1 MSTTIDSLQ
10 IEIQSSS
17 SNAAGGIQRLANA
30 LGRLK
35 KVGSFKVVTK
45 NLEDL
50 SKAIKDL
57 SAVSS
62 AGSNLQSVAKAVE
75 SLKAAGSFG
84 SFANSF
90 SKLGTALKD
99 LEGMNIDGVV
109 AKIKELNDK
118 VGPVSQKLVSIGNAF
133 KVVNKESNN
142 TSRGFSAFS
151 GKVNTTTMNLSH
163 FINVAKSV
171 IASLKRIINMFEET
185 IGDAIEWEG
194 ISQRFGRGFGT
205 DAQDT
210 YDWILEL
217 NKEMG
222 INTQQ
227 FMQYSSTYA
236 TMLKGF
242 GVASE
247 DASKMALGY
256 MELTYDVWSGY
267 NDIYTSLDDAATAIR
282 SAIAGEVEPVRK
294 AGFTII
300 ESTLEQTAA
309 NHGLKIS
316 LEKATEAQKSY
327 LRYLTLV
334 DQAKAQDLIG
344 NYAREMNTA
353 EGMMRTFN
361 QQLKSLGQTFGSI
374 FLPILVK
381 VMPYV
386 QAFIDLLGDAIIMAA
401 NLFGVEIQKVDFGG
415 SISSSADGAT
425 ESVNGTTEALKE
437 LKNATTG
444 IDELN
449 IISPQSGG
457 SGASVSGGFNSVDVD
472 SLWDKS
478 IFDQIQSNVDEIK
491 EKMKE
496 WLGITGEIDSW
507 ADLFD
512 TKLGKILTTVGLV
525 GGAFALWKIGT
536 GTVTAIKIISG
547 AVAAIKGAGIISW
560 ITEFV
565 AAAKLMAPE
574 VGWMAALFPKLSGW
588 FASIGTAISGA
599 ATSVG
604 TFLAGISAPA
614 WGVIAAVIAAV
625 ASAIAFMVVKWDELK
640 NATNKFFKEEIAPK
654 FERIKKA
661 ATELWDALKYLLQP
675 IFDLCEGFAEWWEAA
690 KPLETLGDMI
700 VGLGG
705 IVVSVLGSVV
715 MGVIN
720 GLASAITGI
729 VEVVSGVVGV
739 ITGIIELFVNAVC
752 GIFTGDWSGIEGAW
766 KRICDSTKTLLTG
779 LYDATIGIIVEL
791 VDGVIEWFT
800 NLWDELVGHSI
811 VPDIVNDIV
820 AWFGSLPG
828 KVFEAIGSFFSDLIG
843 KFNGF
848 WSDLTSW
855 WNSKT
860 ALSTYTPS
868 IGSIKDN
875 LSSAWNS
882 AKTWWDK
889 TKVNL
894 RTYTPSFGS
903 IKDAL
908 SGAWDSAK
916 TWWDKTKVNLR
927 TYTPSFGS
935 IKDAL
940 SSAWNGAKTW
950 WNNNAKLSVP
960 SLSLKVTYSK
970 VTGLRSAIVNALGL
984 EGWPSLKFAANGGIF
999 DMGSLV
1005 WAGERGPEIVA
1016 NAGGGKT
1023 GVMNVQQMSEAV
1035 YEGVYSAV
1043 VAAMRASGGN
1053 SGSQSVN
1060 VYLDGKQITS
1070 SVEQRQ
1076 KERGAAL
1083 MGNQVYAY

>member
-10 IEIQSSS
+10 IEIQTSS
-17 SNAAGGIQRLANA
+17 SNAAGGIDALAKS
-30 LGRLK
+30 LEQLK

-45 NLEDL
+45 NLESL

-57 SAVSS
+57 QAVSG
-62 AGSNLQSVAKAVE
+62 AGTNLQSVAKAVE
-75 SLKAAGSFG
+75 SLKAVGSFG
-84 SFANSF
+84 AIGNSFA
-90 SKLGTALKD
+90 KLSTALKD
-99 LEGMNIDGVV
+99 LESMNIDGVV

-118 VGPVSQKLVSIGNAF
+118 VGPVSKNLAAISNAL
-133 KVVNKESNN
+133 KVVNTESNKSGN
-142 TSRGFSAFS
+142 GFSGF
-151 GKVNTTTMNLSH
+151 GKKVNTTTLNLSH

-171 IASLKRIINMFEET
+171 IASLKKIVNMFKKT

-194 ISQRFGRGFGT
+194 IAQRFGRGFG
-205 DAQDT
+205 DQAEEVYSWVQR
-210 YDWILEL
+210 L

-267 NDIYTSLDDAATAIR
+267 NDIYKSLDDAATAIR

-334 DQAKAQDLIG
+334 DQAKAQDLVG

-353 EGMMRTFN
+353 EGVMRTFN
-361 QQLKSLGQTFGSI
+361 QQLKSLGQTFGSL

-415 SISSSADGAT
+415 SISGSADGAT

-457 SGASVSGGFNSVDVD
+457 SGASVSGGFDSVDVD

-512 TKLGKILTTVGLV
+512 TKLGEILTTVGLV

-614 WGVIAAVIAAV
+614 WAVIVAV
-625 ASAIAFMVVKWDELK
+625 IVAVTSAIAFMVVKWDELK
-640 NATNKFFKEEIAPK
+640 NATAKFFEEEIAPK

-661 ATELWDALKYLLQP
+661 ATELWDALSYLLQP
-675 IFDLCEGFAEWWEAA
+675 IFDLCDGFAKWWEAA
-690 KPLETLGDMI
+690 QPLKFLGDMI

-705 IVVSVLGSVV
+705 IFVSIVGSVI
-715 MGVIN
+715 MGAIN
-720 GLASAITGI
+720 SLASAITGL
-729 VEVVSGVVGV
+729 VEVVSGVVGI
-739 ITGIIELFVNAVC
+739 ITGIIELFVNVVC
-752 GIFTGDWSGIEGAW
+752 DIFTGDWSGIEGAW

-779 LYDATIGIIVEL
+779 LYDVTIGVIVEL

-811 VPDIVNDIV
+811 IPDIVNDV
-820 AWFGSLPG
+820 TAWFKKLPG
-828 KVFEAIGSFFSDLIG
+828 MVLEVVTKFVNDVIG
-843 KFNGF
+843 KF
-848 WSDLTSW
+848 SDFGSKLVSKISSGWDAVKNW
-855 WNSKT
+855 WNSKPELKSIS
-860 ALSTYTPS
+860 AAIEDIKAKVSNSWSTTKTWWTNNVSLKLTPVVV
-868 IGSIKDN
+868 SIKDT
-875 LSSAWNS
+875 LASAWN
-882 AKTWWDK
+882 
-889 TKVNL
+889 N
-894 RTYTPSFGS
+894 
-903 IKDAL
+903 
-908 SGAWDSAK
+908 
-916 TWWDKTKVNLR
+916 
-927 TYTPSFGS
+927 
-935 IKDAL
+935 
-940 SSAWNGAKTW
+940 AKTW
-950 WNNNAKLSVP
+950 WNNNVG
-960 SLSLKVTYSK
+960 SLKLNFNMPKIGINWGTKTVLGFKISYPSGFYTYAK
-970 VTGLRSAIVNALGL
+970 
-984 EGWPSLKFAANGGIF
+984 GGFPDI
-999 DMGSLV
+999 
-1005 WAGERGPEIVA
+1005 GEMFIAREAGPELVGKIGNKTTVA
-1016 NAGGGKT
+1016 NNDQI
-1023 GVMNVQQMSEAV
+1023 VESVSQ
-1035 YEGVYSAV
+1035 GVYQAV

-1053 SGSQSVN
+1053 GGSRTIN
-1060 VYLDGKQITS
+1060 VVLPDGRVLASATEKA
-1070 SVEQRQ
+1070 Q
-1076 KERGAAL
+1076 KERGATL
-1083 MGNQVYAY
+1083 MGSQVYAY